1 MRRVRLA
8 AVVVA
13 ATAAL
18 LVGLRA
24 CAEPSAEP
32 GASTTGRLT
41 DDAPVAVRDT
51 GPGPRE
57 SQNGVPQ
64 GWLHDG
70 AGARGAAI
78 SAVRL
83 TGEIARAGFITR
95 TDMIE
100 TLATT
105 RYGSALAE
113 QSAAQLDEMAGDLA
127 ETGVAP
133 AEVLFTELPLTA
145 EVTAVDDSR
154 AQVEV
159 WSVLVVAVPERGA
172 PRQVWRTVTVDL
184 AWERGDWRI
193 DGWTA
198 RAGPTPALATEAP
211 IGAVDE
217 LVEVAGWPTTMGYG

>member
-1 MRRVRLA
+1 MRRAHLA

-18 LVGLRA
+18 LLGPRA
-24 CAEPSAEP
+24 CASPTTESD
-32 GASTTGRLT
+32 ASTTGQRT
-41 DDAPVAVRDT
+41 DDAPVAGRS

-57 SQNGVPQ
+57 IAYGVPL
-64 GWLHDG
+64 GWSRNE
-70 AGARGAAI
+70 AGARAAAI

-83 TGEIARAGFITR
+83 TGGIARAGFITR

-105 RYGSALAE
+105 RFGPTLAE
-113 QSAAQLDEMAGDLA
+113 QSSAQLDDMAGDLA
-127 ETGVAP
+127 EADVAP
-133 AEVLFTELPLTA
+133 HEVLFTELPLTA
-145 EVTAVDDSR
+145 DVTAVDDSR

-184 AWERGDWRI
+184 AWARGDWRI
-193 DGWTA
+193 DGWAA

-211 IGAVDE
+211 IGSVDE